1 MNRRT
6 LAALGAATLCISACG
21 DDTSGSGGGGT
32 GGDGATTGTTAATG
46 ATATSTTS
54 ASTGAGGSGEGGAAE
69 GGGGAGSGMTTLVS
83 TDWSL
88 PAGTERYD
96 CTYITLEEDVWV
108 TEFHPILPVGT
119 HHTVVTLVPGGT
131 EEDGT
136 RECNDPFEGG
146 PRQIYGTGVG
156 SQPLIMPDGVA
167 VKLPA
172 GEQLVLNLHIFNA
185 GAEDISGT
193 SAIEIVTAEESAVEN
208 EADLEI
214 WGKTDLLIMPNDTT
228 VESTACTIASDLSLI
243 FAQPH
248 MHTRGRHLKLTHT
261 PQGGEPVD
269 LIDAPYDF
277 DEQLHA
283 DFDPAIQLAAGDTI
297 AIECTYENETDDA
310 ITFGESTTDE
320 MCFAGLWVYPAG
332 EIFCQ

>member
-1 MNRRT
+1 MDRRT
-6 LAALGAATLCISACG
+6 LAAFATATFCIAACG
-21 DDTSGSGGGGT
+21 DDTTGSGGGGT
-32 GGDGATTGTTAATG
+32 GGQGATTATTGATG
-46 ATATSTTS
+46 ATTTSTT
-54 ASTGAGGSGEGGAAE
+54 ATSTGAGGGDGGGAAE

-88 PAGTERYD
+88 PPGSERYD
-96 CTYITLEEDVWV
+96 CTYLTLEEDVWV
-108 TEFHPILPVGT
+108 TEFHPVIPVGT

-136 RECNDPFEGG
+136 RECFDPFEGG
-146 PRQIYGTGVG
+146 PNQIYGTGVG
-156 SQPLIMPDGVA
+156 TQPLIMPEGAA

-172 GEQLVLNLHIFNA
+172 GQQLVLNLHIFNA

-193 SAIEIVTAEESAVEN
+193 SGIEIVTADESAIEHEV
-208 EADLEI
+208 DLEI
-214 WGKTDLLIMPNDTT
+214 WGTTDLLVMPNDTT
-228 VESTACTIASDLSLI
+228 VESTACVIASDLSLI
-243 FAQPH
+243 FAVPH

-269 LIDAPYDF
+269 LLDAPYDF
-277 DEQLHA
+277 DEQRHEA
-283 DFDPAIQLAAGDTI
+283 YDPAVHLAAGDTI
-297 AIECTYENETDDA
+297 AIECTYENDSDDP

-332 EIFCQ
+332 QIFCQ